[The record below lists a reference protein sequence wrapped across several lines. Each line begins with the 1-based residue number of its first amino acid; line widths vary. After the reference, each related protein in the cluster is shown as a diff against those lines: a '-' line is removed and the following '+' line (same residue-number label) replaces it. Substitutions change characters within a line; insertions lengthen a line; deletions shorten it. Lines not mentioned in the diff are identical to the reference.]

1 MDASQDPLGAV
12 ESYLALYGLL
22 HSLWHV
28 EDLWHTR
35 NAYGLGPPVRL
46 QSIDSLLN
54 PPLTSPLALRTT
66 AAAERAPGE
75 TVSAAIESESA
86 DVLGPAAAAAGTPWQ
101 PGGDVRLPGGTYYL
115 GTEREEGRAAPL
127 VLDCEK

>member
-1 MDASQDPLGAV
+1 LGAV
-12 ESYLALYGLL
+12 DSYLALYGLL

-35 NAYGLGPPVRL
+35 NMHGFGPPVRL
-46 QSIDSLLN
+46 QPIDSLLDP
-54 PPLTSPLALRTT
+54 PPLASPLALRTT

-75 TVSAAIESESA
+75 TVSAAVESESA
-86 DVLGPAAAAAGTPWQ
+86 DVLVPAAAAAGAPWQ